1 MRIPHT
7 VPWNV
12 FEAYRCSYET
22 TRLSLERDRT
32 IRSED
37 AFWDE
42 GRLLSLRTLAIR
54 AIAAAWKD
62 NPILDELP
70 TCENRVTLI
79 EILPID
85 LPFELTIKVIEDEHY
100 WERCCKDRWT
110 NNDPADHGDSWRQ
123 RYCEGRI
130 AEYFESLEP
139 SYMES
144 QMQECEAMIELVRNY
159 VQAIRLRSLLP
170 TKKQQK
176 SLEDDD
182 PCAAE
187 DEVVHHI
194 PLEIILPQFPNLLEI
209 RITFGLIYMDDGF
222 QWRDFQ

>member
-7 VPWNV
+7 VPRNV

-22 TRLSLERDRT
+22 TRLSLERDRS

-42 GRLLSLRTLAIR
+42 GRLPSLRTLALR

-62 NPILDELP
+62 NPILDELS
-70 TCENRVTLI
+70 TCEDRFELI
-79 EILPID
+79 EILPTD

-100 WERCCKDRWT
+100 WKRCSKDRWT

-130 AEYFESLEP
+130 AEYLESLEP

-144 QMQECEAMIELVRNY
+144 QMEECETMIELE
-159 VQAIRLRSLLP
+159 
-170 TKKQQK
+170 T
-176 SLEDDD
+176 
-182 PCAAE
+182 AE
-187 DEVVHHI
+187 AV
-194 PLEIILPQFPNLLEI
+194 
-209 RITFGLIYMDDGF
+209 GGG
-222 QWRDFQ
+222 